1 MTASRNP
8 NLIGQIA
15 LQEGYVAPQQ
25 LEECLAMPSSQPLG
39 ARLVAKGYLTQ
50 EKLDELIRIQAAVF
64 STITAD
70 PLRGGLFGQIAVR
83 LGYVS
88 DDRLNE
94 ALREQS
100 SLGGTGSL
108 RLGQILLKRSAI
120 TPEQF
125 LDVLRRQR
133 REVVKCPGCGTFY
146 DAAEHP
152 ETDRF
157 VCATC
162 TTVVHTKLEASNSGN
177 GEA

>member
-15 LQEGYVAPQQ
+15 LQEGYITPQQ
-25 LEECLAMPSSQPLG
+25 LEECLAMPASQPLG
-39 ARLVAKGYLTQ
+39 ARLIAKGYLTQ
-50 EKLDELIRIQAAVF
+50 EKLDELVRIQTAVF
-64 STITAD
+64 NTITAD

-83 LGYVS
+83 QGYVTQE
-88 DDRLNE
+88 RLNE

-100 SLGGTGSL
+100 YKGSSL
-108 RLGQILLKRSAI
+108 RLGQILLRMKAL
-120 TPEQF
+120 TTEQF

-133 REVVKCPGCGTFY
+133 KEVVKCPGCDTFY

-157 VCATC
+157 VCSTC
-162 TTVVHTKLEASNSGN
+162 NTVVHTRIEPARG
-177 GEA
+177 